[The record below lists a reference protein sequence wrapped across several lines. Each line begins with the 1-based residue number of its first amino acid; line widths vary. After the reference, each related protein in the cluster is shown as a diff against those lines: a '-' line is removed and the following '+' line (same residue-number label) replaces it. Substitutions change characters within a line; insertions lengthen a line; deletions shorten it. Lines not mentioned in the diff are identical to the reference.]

1 MYFEFAVNGTRTVL
15 LSLHNSDQSPV
26 VPIFNSLSNI
36 AFLPNNNA
44 SGSAPI
50 SLLARIDDNGYD
62 IMPNSSSIV
71 SIRAGNLDNQT
82 RHEIRIIAPMGTG
95 ETVETLQVEGLWIE
109 EGGQL
114 LPRATDDTSGTSGSY
129 PSMSENTV
137 HTISNK
143 LSHQRMLEIVTD
155 LPGSMSAGKHNG
167 KQSRTRGILD
177 GVLGWEYLLGE
188 MFGIDHVSVGMDG
201 MCLIQDCIGGKGNP
215 AGLADVFFQRFE
227 NP

>member
-1 MYFEFAVNGTRTVL
+1 
-15 LSLHNSDQSPV
+15 
-26 VPIFNSLSNI
+26 
-36 AFLPNNNA
+36 
-44 SGSAPI
+44 
-50 SLLARIDDNGYD
+50 
-62 IMPNSSSIV
+62 
-71 SIRAGNLDNQT
+71 
-82 RHEIRIIAPMGTG
+82 MGTG